1 MSNGFEIAKEQL
13 KIDEGFSGRVYQC
26 TAGKNTI
33 GYGRNLDSNPLT
45 REEAEVLLVND
56 LKQVVKECL
65 KLEYFPNLKPERR
78 AVILNMVYNMG
89 MPNFMNFKKLN
100 EALISHDYEK
110 ASIEMRASKWAR
122 QVPNRAVALSEIM
135 KDA

>member
-1 MSNGFEIAKEQL
+1 MNGFEIAKEQL

-45 REEAEVLLVND
+45 RSEADHLLDND

-65 KLEYFPNLKPERR
+65 KLKYYANLNPKRR

-89 MPNFMNFKKLN
+89 TPAFLNFEHLN
-100 EALISHDYEK
+100 AALIAHDYEK
-110 ASIEMRASKWAR
+110 AAIEMIASKWAR
-122 QVPNRAVALSEIM
+122 QVPTRALALSDIM
-135 KDA
+135 KNA